1 MKEDMSKSV
10 NVSKKELPIP
20 LDIEPLI
27 HTIRDQKVI
36 LDSDLSAIYGVPTY
50 RFNEAVKR
58 NRNRFPSDF
67 MFQLSRQ
74 ELTTLT
80 SQNAMSKTGR
90 GGRHTLPYAFTEHG
104 AVMAAKI
111 LRSPRAVQ
119 MSVFVVR
126 AFIKMRQMLVAQQD
140 LARKLA
146 DLENK
151 LTKKL
156 NVHESAIV
164 KVIRELVLLLNP
176 PREPIPPKKKI
187 GFQAKETKSK

>member
-1 MKEDMSKSV
+1 MSKSV
-10 NVSKKELPIP
+10 NVSKNEFPIP

-36 LDSDLSAIYGVPTY
+36 LDSDLAAIYGVPTY
-50 RFNEAVKR
+50 RFNEAV
-58 NRNRFPSDF
+58 NRTHNRFPSYF
-67 MFQLSRQ
+67 MFQLNSQ

-90 GGRHTLPYAFTEHG
+90 GGRRTLPYAFTEHG
-104 AVMAAKI
+104 AVMAANI

-126 AFIKMRQMLVAQQD
+126 AFMKMRQMIVVQQD
-140 LARKLA
+140 LARELA
-146 DLENK
+146 ELENK
-151 LTKKL
+151 LTKRL

-164 KVIRELVLLLNP
+164 KVIQELILILNP
-176 PREPIPPKKKI
+176 PPKQIPIKKKI
-187 GFQAKETKSK
+187 GFQAKQTISK